1 MRVSRLIFLQLL
13 KIFSVEKA
21 KQKKQYTN
29 VLLILLDGASDEN
42 RTRVSTLARSCST
55 TELRQH
61 LFSALKSYHLMQ
73 NYSRTSLKI
82 LKESYHK

>member
-1 MRVSRLIFLQLL
+1 M
-13 KIFSVEKA
+13 
-21 KQKKQYTN
+21 TN
-29 VLLILLDGASDEN
+29 IAIIGLGLMGASFAKKLTHLNYNVYGIDVS
-42 RTRVSTLARSCST
+42 TRVSTLARSCST